1 MFRRRTRPRGCFFRD
16 GCIHA
21 SHSCGS
27 CGFCS
32 SDRAALLS
40 SAVQLLLFNGLPRR
54 PCSPLFRPSCF
65 LPCPFPFGASV
76 SLTSPLC
83 SLYSPHWLFR
93 WFFLG
98 AQLLVCRHGSPF
110 YLRPLL
116 FPRPPFSS
124 GASVS
129 LTSPLCSLYS
139 PHWLFRWFFLDA
151 QLPVC
156 RPGSP
161 FFEAFAFLPPS
172 HPRPVL
178 LLPCRRPVSSFFC
191 VLSLSPFVI
200 NISCAQFN

>member
-40 SAVQLLLFNGLPRR
+40 SAVQLLLFNCLPRR

-65 LPCPFPFGASV
+65 LPALPPPPGAPFF
-76 SLTSPLC
+76 LTSPLF
-83 SLYSPHWLFR
+83 SLYLPHWLSR

-98 AQLLVCRHGSPF
+98 TQFPICRHGSPF

-116 FPRPPFSS
+116 FPRPPFLVRCFCFPDLAPVLPLFAALAFLLVLPRRR
-124 GASVS
+124 ASRMPPRFS
-129 LTSPLCSLYS
+129 LFLRPLLFSRPSPLGA
-139 PHWLFRWFFLDA
+139 PA
-151 QLPVC
+151 
-156 RPGSP
+156 
-161 FFEAFAFLPPS
+161 
-172 HPRPVL
+172 
-178 LLPCRRPVSSFFC
+178 
-191 VLSLSPFVI
+191 SLSSPCFLFFWCLVPLPFR
-200 NISCAQFN
+200 N